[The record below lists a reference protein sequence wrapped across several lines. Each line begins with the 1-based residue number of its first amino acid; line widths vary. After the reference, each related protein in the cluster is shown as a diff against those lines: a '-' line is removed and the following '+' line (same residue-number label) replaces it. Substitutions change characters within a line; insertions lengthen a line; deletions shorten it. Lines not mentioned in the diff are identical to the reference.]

1 MHILGA
7 DVMKSD
13 KEALVMSQFDTKINK
28 SLHVSEDVVV
38 DIIAN
43 AAMEVD
49 GVASIAPAKRNP
61 AKLIIKDKNTKDIK
75 IELAGDVLAVSIGI
89 IIKSTARAVATAEE
103 VQNKV
108 KSNVQNML
116 NLTVT
121 KVNVN
126 IRDTAAEE

>member
-1 MHILGA
+1 
-7 DVMKSD
+7 MKSD